1 MLILGIITSILGVV
15 VFIFLPDRADS
26 RWFCLTSAEKDII
39 HERIQDS
46 AMVQRNSI
54 NMKHILESLKETRL
68 YCYILVSLLM
78 NLINGAM
85 SIYSTL
91 IIKNLGNFSV
101 SNNNHVLCN
110 YNLICCKVLSSL
122 LTFFIGS

>member
-1 MLILGIITSILGVV
+1 MLILGIITSTLGIV

-26 RWFCLTSAEKDII
+26 RWFRLTLIEKDII
-39 HERIQDS
+39 HERVQDS

-54 NMKHILESLKETRL
+54 NMEHILESLKETRL

-78 NLINGAM
+78 NLVNGAM

-91 IIKNLGNFSV
+91 IIKSLGHFSV
-101 SNNNHVLCN
+101 SNNSHVLCN
-110 YNLICCKVLSSL
+110 YNLMCYNI
-122 LTFFIGS
+122 I